1 MIPRYAAC
9 RVLRRR
15 GVPVRACVALG
26 MMARR
31 RHQSCARPSFFC
43 LCACAVISPVH
54 GPVSFASA
62 PARACMRWRGRAS
75 ARSTRHA
82 HPAQRLRMHICACWR
97 CADAICLCVC
107 ADLVRV
113 LPFMLFDMHISTSTA
128 CADPRSEPGCALT
141 PPAPCPLPPSMTIAS
156 DVDAEGAMEE
166 SSRVCVHVHGGVCNC
181 ACAAHASDTCAC
193 RRGKALSRAELLRT
207 PAWRRASMPPVS
219 ARVLQCD

>member
-1 MIPRYAAC
+1 MFTRE
-9 RVLRRR
+9 RGSR
-15 GVPVRACVALG
+15 GVGVDPEVRRLSRAQAAWRARTRVCGAGDDGAAPSSVLCTAQFLLPLRLKTAARACV
-26 MMARR
+26 
-31 RHQSCARPSFFC
+31 
-43 LCACAVISPVH
+43 
-54 GPVSFASA
+54 
-62 PARACMRWRGRAS
+62 RWRGRAS